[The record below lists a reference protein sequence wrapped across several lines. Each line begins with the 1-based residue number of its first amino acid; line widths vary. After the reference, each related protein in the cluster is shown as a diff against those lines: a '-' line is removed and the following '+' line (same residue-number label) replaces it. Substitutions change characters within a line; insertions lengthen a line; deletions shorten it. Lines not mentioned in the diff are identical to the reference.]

1 MIKRGILAGAV
12 ALALSTVAASAAD
25 VDSNKLEVTAHFGD
39 FRVGAEKVSQADTL
53 VVLGFNG
60 LEHQTGLGQGFV
72 DLELK
77 YDGKAEEAIIRGE
90 YQLLNS
96 FDRFAVVV
104 APSVEYH
111 TETEY
116 FYFDPYVKG
125 IYSANATVDLYGKL
139 GATWNMSE
147 NWDTTSTYTE
157 IGLDYAFA
165 DNISMVPYVKYDF
178 ESEATQVG
186 LELHMRY

>member
-60 LEHQTGLGQGFV
+60 LEHQTGIGQGSV

-77 YDGKAEEAIIRGE
+77 YDGKTEEAIVRGE

-96 FDRFAVVV
+96 YDRFAFVV

-111 TETEY
+111 TDTED
-116 FYFDPYVKG
+116 FHFDPYVKG
-125 IYSANATVDLYGKL
+125 IYSASATVDLYGKV
-139 GATWNMSE
+139 GATWNVSE
-147 NWDTTSTYTE
+147 DWEHTSTYTE
-157 IGLDYAFA
+157 VGLDYAFA
-165 DNISMVPYVKYDF
+165 DNISLTPSVKYDF
-178 ESEATQVG
+178 ESETTEAA
-186 LELHMRY
+186 LALNIRY